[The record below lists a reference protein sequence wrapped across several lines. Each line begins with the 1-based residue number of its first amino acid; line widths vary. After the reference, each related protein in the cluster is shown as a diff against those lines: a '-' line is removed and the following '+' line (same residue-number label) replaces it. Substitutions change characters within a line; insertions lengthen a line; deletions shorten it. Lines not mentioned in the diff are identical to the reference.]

1 MPTEP
6 NPLQS
11 QDRKSPSQPSAL
23 SQRLRHL
30 WALYSG
36 SGARSGYLAA
46 IDQAVISLS
55 NFLATILIAR
65 NTSPTELG
73 VYGVGFIAINLT
85 RAFQEGI
92 VVQPLNVFGAGL
104 DEASFKRYFSSNALL
119 QAILA
124 FSLAAGAAL
133 GGWVLIVTGNDTAG
147 PALFALWFAILNWQF
162 QEFFR
167 RVLYTRGRVANA
179 LFNTVLAN
187 LARLGIM
194 LWWAAQGS
202 LSGAAG
208 LTIIGWG
215 ALVAL
220 IPGIW
225 FTRIYWTRAAYSLGY
240 TWRNNW
246 GFGRWV
252 MGGSIANWISVEF
265 YPVLTAGMISFA
277 AAGAYRALQNLVA
290 PIHLLLRA
298 IDTYLTPRAARSYDQ
313 SGLPAVGRLLRL
325 IYMVTSLPILGI
337 LTAAVLF
344 REQLLRFLYG
354 DTYLPYS
361 SGMVLM
367 VIFYA
372 LLYAYGPLQ
381 SGFKAMR
388 RSQPIFAANLAAML
402 CMFTLGVIA
411 IQTWGVYGTLAGQVL
426 NAAVVSLILWG
437 SWIAASRKA
446 AQSRSD

>member
-1 MPTEP
+1 MPTET
-6 NPLQS
+6 NPSGS
-11 QDRKSPSQPSAL
+11 QDRQSPSQTTAL

-36 SGARSGYLAA
+36 SGAKSGYVAA
-46 IDQAVISLS
+46 VDQAVISLS

-73 VYGVGFIAINLT
+73 VYGVGFIAINLA

-104 DEASFKRYFSSNALL
+104 DEAGFKRYFSSNAVL
-119 QAILA
+119 QTILA

-133 GGWVLIVTGNDTAG
+133 GGWVLIITGNDTAG

-179 LFNTVLAN
+179 LFNTILAN
-187 LARLGIM
+187 TVRLGIM
-194 LWWAAQGS
+194 IWWAAEGS

-215 ALVAL
+215 SLVAL

-225 FTRIYWTRAAYSLGY
+225 FTRGYWTRDAYSLGY

-246 GFGRWV
+246 SFGRWV

-313 SGLPAVGRLLRL
+313 NGLPAVGRQLRL

-337 LTAAVLF
+337 LAASVLF
-344 REQLLRFLYG
+344 SDQLLRFLYG

-361 SGMVLM
+361 SGMLLM
-367 VIFYA
+367 AAFYA

-388 RSQPIFAANLAAML
+388 QSQPIFAANIAAML
-402 CMFTLGVIA
+402 CMFTLGIIA
-411 IQTWGVYGTLAGQVL
+411 IQSWGVYGTLAGQAL
-426 NAAVVSLILWG
+426 NATVVNIILWG
-437 SWIAASRKA
+437 SWIVANRKA
-446 AQSRSD
+446 AQR